1 MCIVSYTSNFLFFHI
16 PKCGGTSI
24 SSLISELKSN
34 DKSIKHTRY
43 TYQEAKKIFTEKGML
58 EWFNNAN
65 KFTIVRNPFKRMES
79 LYKYIKKHTDHHLNK
94 RIFNHNFTQFCY
106 FIRNVGDKG
115 IKTQFEHLE
124 NEFGKIDETIKIFKI
139 EELNN
144 NLSDL
149 SDIIGKV
156 ITEIPITNV
165 SKYYFEKTI
174 ESDLIIKDVFSKDL
188 KTFYS

>member
-1 MCIVSYTSNFLFFHI
+1 MCIVSYTNNFLFFHI

-34 DKSIKHTRY
+34 DKSIKHTHY